1 MWLKAA
7 SSNNN
12 PRYFATFYTQCV
24 QRIGGTNDLIF
35 GKKYCI
41 IVGYTIN
48 QRLSPNTEDR
58 CWQRIPVSHD
68 PTYAS
73 AQAF

>member
-12 PRYFATFYTQCV
+12 PRYVATFCTQCV

-48 QRLSPNTEDR
+48 QRLSPNAGTEF
-58 CWQRIPVSHD
+58 PVSHD

-73 AQAF
+73 ARAF